1 VDETS
6 RPDHGVSPGWL
17 AALIAWVLFVW
28 GHSLVAGPS
37 SDADS
42 LSWVGRLT
50 PVLDALGVVGVHARN
65 HVVRKTAHF
74 CEYAVLGLLDHAALR
89 PVWRRPRSRVASA
102 VLVAALVPCVDETI
116 QLFVPGR
123 LGSPADVL
131 LDMCGAA
138 CGLAFAAG
146 VRHLR
151 ARRTRA

>member
-1 VDETS
+1 M
-6 RPDHGVSPGWL
+6 RPGWL
-17 AALIAWVLFVW
+17 VALLVWILFVW

-42 LSWVGRLT
+42 LSWVARLA
-50 PVLDALGVVGVHARN
+50 PVLDALGVVGVRARN

-74 CEYAVLGLLDHAALR
+74 CEYLVLGLLDHAAMR
-89 PVWRRPRSRVASA
+89 PAWRRPRSRVLPA

-116 QLFVPGR
+116 QLFVPRR

-138 CGLAFAAG
+138 CGLALAAV
-146 VRHLR
+146 VRRLR
-151 ARRTRA
+151 ARRARA